1 MEGSSTMVRI
11 VRTWLAGSLVLS
23 AGLGLV
29 PGCLGF
35 ASDLPALAQSGL
47 DEATRV
53 QVYERVKPAVV
64 AIETQA
70 GVGSGSLIDPDGLIL
85 TNAHVV
91 GDDRVV
97 RVRLADGRAF
107 SGEVVA
113 YGQNRLDLAAVKLRG
128 NPTSL
133 PTVAIAPPNSVRV
146 GQTAFAIGNPFG
158 LQGTFTMG
166 IVSRLDSDRNLIQTD
181 AAINP
186 GNSGGP
192 LLNSNGQ
199 LIGVNTSIFTTT
211 ESGGSVGI
219 GFAIPTDLVQSFLGD
234 VRSGRA
240 TTTVPIARTRR
251 QPIAIALNGSSLQG
265 RLDDSSNVLP
275 DGSYYNP
282 YRFEG
287 QAGQTVTIDMVSNE
301 MDSFLVLMAPDH
313 EDVFIQ
319 DDDSGGGYNPRISL
333 ALPYTATYLIFA
345 NAVAKGETGRYQI
358 RATARGAAPAQLE
371 GALLRHQ
378 GRLGPGD
385 PVLDDGTYFQ
395 QFSFR
400 GQRGETVHL
409 ILQSPD
415 FDTYLVL
422 IDDQGEVL
430 GENDNA
436 NPHTTDSEIVVT
448 LPRNGQYTAVVNA
461 YNQAMPGRFVLT
473 VD

>member
-1 MEGSSTMVRI
+1 MATMVRQ
-11 VRTWLAGSLVLS
+11 WLAGSLVLGS
-23 AGLGLV
+23 LLGGGLDLCG
-29 PGCLGF
+29 PGF
-35 ASDLPALAQSGL
+35 IPAALAQSGV

-64 AIETQA
+64 AIETQDGA
-70 GVGSGSLIDPDGLIL
+70 GSGSLVDANGLIL

-91 GDDRVV
+91 GTDRVV
-97 RVRLADGRAF
+97 RVRLADGRSF
-107 SGEVVA
+107 EGDVVA

-128 NPTSL
+128 NPTNL

-166 IVSRLDSDRNLIQTD
+166 IISRIDTERNLIQTD

-211 ESGGSVGI
+211 ESGGNVGI
-219 GFAIPTDLVQSFLGD
+219 GFAIPTDLVQSFLAD

-240 TTTVPIARTRR
+240 TTTVPTARTSRE
-251 QPIAIALNGSSLQG
+251 PVSIALNGSPLEG

-282 YRFEG
+282 YIFEG
-287 QAGQTVTIDMVSNE
+287 RAGQTVTIDMVSNQI
-301 MDSFLVLMAPDH
+301 DPFLVLISPDH
-313 EDVFIQ
+313 EDVFVQ
-319 DDDSGGGYNPRISL
+319 DDDSGGDYNARISFE
-333 ALPYTATYLIFA
+333 LPYTGSYIILA
-345 NAVAKGETGRYQI
+345 NAVAKGEMGRYQI
-358 RATARGAAPAQLE
+358 RVTVQGGRAAPSHS
-371 GALLRHQ
+371 GGSILRHQ

-385 PVLDDGTYFQ
+385 PTLDDGTYFQ
-395 QFSFR
+395 EFHFR
-400 GQRGETVHL
+400 GRSGQTVHL
-409 ILQSPD
+409 KLQSSD

-422 IDDQGEVL
+422 IDEQGEVV
-430 GENDNA
+430 GENDDGDTS
-436 NPHTTDSEIVVT
+436 TTDSELVIT
-448 LPRNGQYTAVVNA
+448 LPRTGQYTVIVNA
-461 YNQAMPGRFVLT
+461 YDQTTPGRFLLT